1 MIVSFPSAET
11 ERIWHGRFSRVL
23 PSDIQ
28 RMALRK
34 LRIMNNA
41 KLLRDLAV
49 PPNNHLEAPRARS
62 FQVAFNLKRK
72 SPSQTET
79 SERDCFN
86 LKLSR
91 SQGDRA
97 GQHSIRINQQW
108 RICFVW
114 TQGGPDRVEIV
125 DYH

>member
-1 MIVSFPSAET
+1 VIVSFRSAET

-23 PSDIQ
+23 PPDIQ
-28 RMALRK
+28 RTALRK
-34 LRIMNNA
+34 LRVMNNA

-49 PPNNHLEAPRARS
+49 PPNNHLEA
-62 FQVAFNLKRK
+62 LK
-72 SPSQTET
+72 
-79 SERDCFN
+79 
-86 LKLSR
+86 
-91 SQGDRA
+91 GDRL